1 MSTQENAKELVES
14 ARSATDRWADAQ
26 VLRPNHTEHRAAI
39 ASLLAWLIPGG
50 DLEHVDTAVT
60 TPDSVEGT
68 VRIVAFTKARVIVID
83 VVGKAKP
90 TAVTAGR
97 SALRS
102 IKAHDVPDVVLNAHS
117 HLRLELD
124 YGEALPG
131 VGTVFLGNPGQT
143 PRNWTDLRT
152 FMPALLKDLEA

>member
-1 MSTQENAKELVES
+1 
-14 ARSATDRWADAQ
+14 
-26 VLRPNHTEHRAAI
+26 VLRPNHSGHRATI

-68 VRIVAFTKARVIVID
+68 VRIVAFTKVRVVVID
-83 VVGKAKP
+83 VVGTAKP
-90 TAVTAGR
+90 TAVTARR

-102 IKAHDVPDVVLNAHS
+102 IKAHAVTDLILRAHS
-117 HLRLELD
+117 DLRLELD

-131 VGTVFLGNPGQT
+131 VGTVLLGNPGQT
-143 PRNWTDLRT
+143 PRNWTALQT
-152 FMPALLKDLEA
+152 LMPALLNDLEA